1 MTPAPNSHEDLCRNS
16 AQERPRVKA
25 LVFLGGGRITGA
37 LVAGLR
43 LAGYKSPIIVHDRHP
58 EKLHELKRRYRVIA
72 EPDLNRAI
80 AQAGVLMIAVRP
92 ASVFD
97 MFENISPVKP
107 PLLAVS
113 LAAGIPLA
121 SLRGELG
128 PRVRW
133 ARAMPSPVCRSCRG
147 LTGIVFEKGLPAKDR
162 KAIQKIFALVG
173 EVVEIPEREFDA
185 FTVTYSASHGYHAL
199 ATLAKAAEHLGLN
212 PKTAFTAAAHAL
224 ADGIV
229 SLREGDDS
237 LDELIEEAATPGG
250 IAATVMSTMDKS
262 GHAKYV
268 EAALR
273 AGMVKAKK
281 NAPKRH
287 S

>member
-1 MTPAPNSHEDLCRNS
+1 M
-16 AQERPRVKA
+16 KA
-25 LVFLGGGRITGA
+25 LVFLGGGRITSA

-43 LAGYKSPIIVHDRHP
+43 LAGYKSPIVVHDRHP
-58 EKLHELKRRYRVIA
+58 KKLRELKRRYRVIA
-72 EPDLNRAI
+72 EPDLDRAV

-97 MFENISPVKP
+97 LLENISPVKR

-121 SLRGELG
+121 SLRGKLG
-128 PRVRW
+128 PHVLW
-133 ARAMPSPVCRSCRG
+133 TRAMPSPVCRSCRG
-147 LTGIVFEKGLPAKDR
+147 LTGVVFEKGISTKDR
-162 KAIQKIFALVG
+162 RTIRVPFELVG
-173 EVVEIPEREFDA
+173 EVIEIPESEFDA

-199 ATLAKAAEHLGLN
+199 ATLARAAERLGLN

-224 ADGIV
+224 ADGIL
-229 SLREGDDS
+229 SLREGGDS

-250 IAATVMSTMDKS
+250 IAATVMSTLDKR
-262 GHAKYV
+262 GHPRHV
-268 EAALR
+268 EVALR
-273 AGMVKAKK
+273 AGMAKAKK
-281 NAPKRH
+281 NASPRR